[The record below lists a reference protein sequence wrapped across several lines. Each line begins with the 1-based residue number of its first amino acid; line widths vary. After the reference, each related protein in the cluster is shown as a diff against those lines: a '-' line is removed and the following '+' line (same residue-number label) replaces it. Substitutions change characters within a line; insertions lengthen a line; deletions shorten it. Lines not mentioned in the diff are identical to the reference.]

1 MQRSNNRRSNNSS
14 AASGLKLNLNI
25 FQIFSFASCERI
37 PELAEVNGFFSEDEV
52 TKTFVCLPAR
62 FFPGGEVQ
70 AKRQGV
76 GGGVGQGNSFVQTG
90 MAWTIYTPNGHLD
103 FSCFSVRDVHKHV
116 GSG

>member
-25 FQIFSFASCERI
+25 FQTFSFTSCERI

-52 TKTFVCLPAR
+52 TKTFVCLLAR
-62 FFPGGEVQ
+62 FLAGGEVQ

-76 GGGVGQGNSFVQTG
+76 GGGVGQGDSVVQTG
-90 MAWTIYTPNGHLD
+90 MASTIYNFIPPMD
-103 FSCFSVRDVHKHV
+103 I
-116 GSG
+116 